1 MQVPSSVA
9 PAPPPAPE
17 RPLPS
22 AAPSAAPTI
31 QEIVHRPDG
40 ALRRGKWEAPTA
52 FFVIVALA
60 VVAGAAVLA
69 FRLYRKNRT

>member
-9 PAPPPAPE
+9 PAPPTASE
-17 RPLPS
+17 RPLAS

-40 ALRRGKWEAPTA
+40 ALRRGKWEAPTI
-52 FFVIVALA
+52 FFVLVAVA
-60 VVAGAAVLA
+60 VVAAAAFVA
-69 FRLYRKNRT
+69 FRLYRKNRS